1 MKDITTPQRSEN
13 LAGDPRRLNEG
24 VETITIPQTLV
35 AHYATAHG
43 LKFEDAA
50 LELVGKAIGRILGQ
64 DCPIHKKPPKG
75 LEAEFEWVEIDL
87 SGG

>member
-1 MKDITTPQRSEN
+1 
-13 LAGDPRRLNEG
+13 

-35 AHYATAHG
+35 EHYAKARG

-50 LELVGKAIGRILGQ
+50 LELVGKAIGRILGE

-75 LEAEFEWVEIDL
+75 LEAEFGWVGVEMK
-87 SGG
+87 